1 MDVEDLIRG
10 PEIGMTRVQTPPVQA
25 VQAQVLPAVQ
35 AQVLPAVQA
44 QVLPVVQVVQVN
56 FYNTD

>member
-1 MDVEDLIRG
+1 MEDLIRG
-10 PEIGMTRVQTPPVQA
+10 TEIRMTRVQTPPVQV
-25 VQAQVLPAVQ
+25 VQAQVLPV
-35 AQVLPAVQA
+35 VQA